1 MKEREKRKK
10 VREFIYLCICKH
22 ACAFIYTYIVR
33 SAWYIWSHWHTVSYL
48 LALQTPCVVW
58 LTRIYTYRYICVTR
72 LYIQIYLC
80 DTPIHTDIS
89 VWHAYTYRY
98 ICVIDTYL
106 CDMTH
111 LPQGK
116 DPSESCHM
124 WAGCHVT
131 RRIAIAYVSRSHVAH
146 MNGSCHADK
155 GLADLSVMGWLRL
168 VGSLK
173 LLVSFAKEPYK
184 RDLYSP
190 ERRIIL
196 RSLLIVATPYA

>member
-1 MKEREKRKK
+1 MN
-10 VREFIYLCICKH
+10 
-22 ACAFIYTYIVR
+22 
-33 SAWYIWSHWHTVSYL
+33 
-48 LALQTPCVVW
+48 
-58 LTRIYTYRYICVTR
+58 
-72 LYIQIYLC
+72 
-80 DTPIHTDIS
+80 
-89 VWHAYTYRY
+89 
-98 ICVIDTYL
+98 
-106 CDMTH
+106 
-111 LPQGK
+111 G
-116 DPSESCHM
+116 SCHVDKELARG
-124 WAGCHVT
+124 AGCHVT